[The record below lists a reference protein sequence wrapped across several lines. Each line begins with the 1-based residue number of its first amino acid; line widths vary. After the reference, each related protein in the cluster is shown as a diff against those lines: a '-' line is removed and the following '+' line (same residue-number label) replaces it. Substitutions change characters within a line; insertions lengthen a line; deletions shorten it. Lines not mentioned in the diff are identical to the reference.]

1 MGCYL
6 QNDCGDLSYKRKS
19 ARRAGERYFCNKI
32 VASLLCAALRPQDG
46 GNDYGLVVVVVV
58 VSFFS

>member
-1 MGCYL
+1 L

-32 VASLLCAALRPQDG
+32 VASLLCAALRPQDSG
-46 GNDYGLVVVVVV
+46 YDYGLVVVVV
-58 VSFFS
+58 SFFS